1 MQRKELIELI
11 EKIQRNEGAEEE
23 ADNDIDLLCNSVAD
37 PQAANYIFQEDL
49 SADEI
54 ADRIMDY
61 KPIQL

>member
-11 EKIQRNEGAEEE
+11 EKIQRSEGTEEE
-23 ADNDIDLLCNSVAD
+23 ADNDIDLLCNSVED

-54 ADRIMDY
+54 ADKIMHY

>member
-11 EKIQRNEGAEEE
+11 EKIQRSEGTEEE
-23 ADNDIDLLCNSVAD
+23 ADKDIDLLCNSVAD

-49 SADEI
+49 TAEEI
-54 ADRIMDY
+54 ADKILDY

>member
-11 EKIQRNEGAEEE
+11 EKIQRSEGTEEE

-49 SADEI
+49 TAEEI
-54 ADRIMDY
+54 ADKILYY

>member
-1 MQRKELIELI
+1 MQRKELVELI
-11 EKIQRNEGAEEE
+11 EKIQRNEGTEEE